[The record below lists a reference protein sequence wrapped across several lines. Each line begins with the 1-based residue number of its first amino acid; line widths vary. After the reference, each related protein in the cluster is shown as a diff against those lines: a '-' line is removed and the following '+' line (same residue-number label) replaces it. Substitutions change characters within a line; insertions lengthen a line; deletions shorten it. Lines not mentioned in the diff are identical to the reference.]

1 MSARVVSVHSCKLAI
16 ATPLLF
22 IADRLSVRLIVHI
35 CIRAA
40 TNVGFNNPD
49 IRMP

>member
-1 MSARVVSVHSCKLAI
+1 MVSVHSCKLAI

-22 IADRLSVRLIVHI
+22 IADLISVRLIVHV

-40 TNVGFNNPD
+40 TIVRFNNPD
-49 IRMP
+49 IWMP